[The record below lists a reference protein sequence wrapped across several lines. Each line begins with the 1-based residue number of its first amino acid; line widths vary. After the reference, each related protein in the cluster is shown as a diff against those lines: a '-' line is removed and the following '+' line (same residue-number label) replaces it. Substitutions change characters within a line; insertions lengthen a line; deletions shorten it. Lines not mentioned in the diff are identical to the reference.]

1 MSMSIQAPGGAAGQ
15 AYTTLFDASFLK
27 KLDRLSIISR
37 KLRAGRMKGE
47 RRSTR
52 RGTSVEFADYRNY
65 APGDDLRR
73 VDWNAYARLER
84 LFLKLYQEEE
94 DITVHVLLDASKSM
108 DWGDNAPVF
117 GLGVAPA
124 EGMLTA
130 GGQDENKLV
139 YAKRTTAALGYIG
152 LAGFDRVTIA
162 AFHRGGI
169 SRFAPVR
176 GRGHAVNLL
185 RFIAG
190 AQAGGE
196 TDLDASLRAYA
207 AYARFPGVCFIL
219 SDFFTNGGGFEG
231 MKALQAAGHELHILH
246 ILAPSE
252 VHPELALL
260 GDLRLRDSETGQTQ
274 EVSID
279 SGMLDLYAEK
289 FAAWQGALEGFCR
302 RRGINYVQITTDR
315 PFDELVLQYLR
326 RRGVIS

>member
-1 MSMSIQAPGGAAGQ
+1 MQQSLGTPSSA
-15 AYTTLFDASFLK
+15 AYTSLFDAAFLK
-27 KLDRLSIISR
+27 KLERLSIISH

-65 APGDDLRR
+65 TPGDDLRR

-84 LFLKLYQEEE
+84 LFLKLFQEEE
-94 DITVHVLLDASKSM
+94 DITIHVLLDASKSM
-108 DWGDNAPVF
+108 DWGDKGPVY
-117 GLGVAPA
+117 GPGVEAGAGVA
-124 EGMLTA
+124 GA
-130 GGQDENKLV
+130 GGAAADQNKLIYV
-139 YAKRTTAALGYIG
+139 KRTAAALGYIG

-162 AFHRGGI
+162 AFHRGNI

-190 AQAGGE
+190 VQAGGE

-207 AYARFPGVCFIL
+207 AYARFPGVCFVL
-219 SDFFTNGGGFEG
+219 SDFFTADGGTEG
-231 MKALQAAGHELHILH
+231 LKALQAAGHEIHALH
-246 ILAPSE
+246 ILAPAE

-279 SGMLDLYAEK
+279 SSLLDLYAEK
-289 FAAWQGALEGFCR
+289 FADWQGALEGFCR
-302 RRGINYVQITTDR
+302 RRGINYLQVTTDQ
-315 PFDELVLQYLR
+315 PFDELVLHYLR